1 MIFKYNIFTWKVTVY
16 FDMKY
21 IIVAL
26 TIIILLT
33 TTIAIILNIKA
44 LKDPD
49 TETKK
54 IRKINS
60 SIFILS
66 LVSLVGFNVLRI
78 YSLFR

>member
-1 MIFKYNIFTWKVTVY
+1 MIFKVIIYLLEGYSIFWYEIYNSC
-16 FDMKY
+16 
-21 IIVAL
+21 L

-49 TETKK
+49 TETKNK
-54 IRKINS
+54 KINS

-66 LVSLVGFNVLRI
+66 LVSLVGLMSWG
-78 YSLFR
+78 YTLFR